1 MRAKTQE
8 KRRPRAFTLIELILV
23 IAIIAVLISLL
34 LPAIQSARENA
45 RRTQCCNNLMQIGA
59 ALGNYASVHKVFPPG
74 VVSENGPINSLP
86 MGYHFGWAAQI
97 LPYIGHNNIYKQFNF
112 SNSVYAPSNE
122 TARNHLIQTYLCPS
136 NPSSGPTS
144 YAACHHDVEA
154 PIAADN
160 HGVFYL
166 NSHTSYQDLVDGPAC
181 TIFAGDI
188 QRPPN
193 AGWAVGTMA
202 TLRNTGSPINSDD
215 PFSGILTNTI
225 WPASS
230 AIDPAAMK
238 KLIDDGTIPPAFV
251 GGFRSHH
258 PGGANFLFGDG
269 SVRFLKDQISEHVF
283 RSLGH
288 RADGNLISDD
298 EF

>member
-1 MRAKTQE
+1 MRAETQE
-8 KRRPRAFTLIELILV
+8 SRRPRAFTLIELLLV

-34 LPAIQSARENA
+34 LPSIQSARENA

-74 VVSENGPINSLP
+74 VVSEKGPIDNLP
-86 MGYHFGWAAQI
+86 VGYHFGWAAQI
-97 LPYIGHNNIYKQFNF
+97 LPFLGYNNIYKQFNF
-112 SNSVYAPSNE
+112 SNSVYAASNE

-166 NSHTSYQDLVDGPAC
+166 NSRISDHDLVDGPAY

-193 AGWAVGTMA
+193 TGWAVGTMA

-215 PFSGILTNTI
+215 PLGSILTNTMSS
-225 WPASS
+225 ASN

-238 KLIDDGTIPPAFV
+238 KLIDDGTIPAAFV
-251 GGFRSHH
+251 GGFRSFH
-258 PGGANFLFGDG
+258 PDGANFLFGDG
-269 SVRFLKDQISEHVF
+269 SVRFLKDQISDRVYH
-283 RSLGH
+283 SLGH